1 MGNLNETG
9 GSGAGCNGGTVLEGR
24 AGVAGGR
31 GAGRDRRRPW
41 RRRKWFLL
49 PDQVIVQFGVSGEHY
64 GPKAVIVLAT
74 AALGLGGAAWL
85 AAARAKTGLLLS
97 VVGAAVGVVTLV
109 INLVLF

>member
-24 AGVAGGR
+24 AGVVVA
-31 GAGRDRRRPW
+31 AVLAVIAAAMAAAE
-41 RRRKWFLL
+41 WFLL

-74 AALGLGGAAWL
+74 ALGLGGAAWL

-97 VVGAAVGVVTLV
+97 VVGAAVGVVTLA

>member
-9 GSGAGCNGGTVLEGR
+9 GSGAGRNGGTVLEGR
-24 AGVAGGR
+24 AGVVVA
-31 GAGRDRRRPW
+31 AVLAVIAAAMAAAE
-41 RRRKWFLL
+41 WFLL

-74 AALGLGGAAWL
+74 ATLGLGGAAWL

>member
-1 MGNLNETG
+1 MA
-9 GSGAGCNGGTVLEGR
+9 AGFSASLEGLVDGFQGMLIWISYHVFGLVVL
-24 AGVAGGR
+24 AVIA
-31 GAGRDRRRPW
+31 AAMAAAE
-41 RRRKWFLL
+41 WFLL

-97 VVGAAVGVVTLV
+97 VVGAAVGVVTLA